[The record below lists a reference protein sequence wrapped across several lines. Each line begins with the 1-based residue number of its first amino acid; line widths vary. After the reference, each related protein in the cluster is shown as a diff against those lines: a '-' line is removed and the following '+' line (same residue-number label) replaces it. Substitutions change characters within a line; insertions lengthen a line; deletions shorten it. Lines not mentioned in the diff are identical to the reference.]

1 MSMRSTF
8 EENIFL
14 MSEKDLSI
22 TKLNTEVNRMKNEFK
37 DLEEEIE

>member
-1 MSMRSTF
+1 MRSTF